1 MKTMKRFLSLT
12 LVCLLLCG
20 LLPSFAFAADA
31 TSGTIAMSNASGNAG
46 ETVTVE
52 VEVKSNPGVMA
63 LTLEPQFDTTVLE
76 LQDTVLATET
86 NWTKGANGKVLFD
99 YYPDSTFTGK
109 VVTYTFKILDNAKSG
124 DTQVELEVSAANFN
138 ENIVA
143 FEVTPATVTV
153 GGGDLNVTFSHSVS
167 LGNNL
172 TIYYMVPVSELEG
185 YTNVRLHV
193 EKNKYNGDGSSFTV
207 EKYDLTQYEID
218 AKNRYKF
225 AFSNIAAKE
234 IGDDV
239 LVKVMADKDGVTYTS
254 QEDLYSVKIYAMN
267 QLAKSSSAAKLKT
280 LMVDLL
286 NYGAAAQTYFT
297 YRTNS
302 MANADLTAEQQALGT
317 AELGTLNS
325 CEATVETPGATAHF
339 SSKSVVLDSEIV
351 VKFYMTFDEGQSLD
365 NVRAELTYI
374 TALGTPQTVSFDSS
388 DFEYEAAKDRY
399 AIRLRTVA
407 VKDAGRPVTAKIYD
421 GSTLISD
428 VFTYSIESYAYNQLN
443 KPELGA
449 RPRAI
454 ITAMMIFCKSAESY
468 FTNN

>member
-86 NWTKGANGKVLFD
+86 NWTEGANGKVLFD

-124 DTQVELEVSAANFN
+124 DTKVELEVSAANFN
-138 ENIVA
+138 EDIVA

-153 GGGDLNVTFSHSVS
+153 GGGDLNVTFSHSLS

-172 TIYYMVPVSELEG
+172 TIYYMVPTSDLEG

-239 LVKVMADKDGVTYTS
+239 LVKVMADTASAVLSVTPRSAASPAPSSSFLAERITFFGALTTVTS
-254 QEDLYSVKIYAMN
+254 QL
-267 QLAKSSSAAKLKT
+267 LTTPPTSAVTVVTPAFFA
-280 LMVDLL
+280 VSRPLL
-286 NYGAAAQTYFT
+286 
-297 YRTNS
+297 S
-302 MANADLTAEQQALGT
+302 
-317 AELGTLNS
+317 
-325 CEATVETPGATAHF
+325 
-339 SSKSVVLDSEIV
+339 
-351 VKFYMTFDEGQSLD
+351 
-365 NVRAELTYI
+365 
-374 TALGTPQTVSFDSS
+374 
-388 DFEYEAAKDRY
+388 
-399 AIRLRTVA
+399 TVA
-407 VKDAGRPVTAKIYD
+407 IFGLEEVNTA
-421 GSTLISD
+421 
-428 VFTYSIESYAYNQLN
+428 
-443 KPELGA
+443 
-449 RPRAI
+449 PRA
-454 ITAMMIFCKSAESY
+454 AGA
-468 FTNN
+468 

>member
-12 LVCLLLCG
+12 LVCLLLCV

-63 LTLEPQFDTTVLE
+63 LTLKPQFDTTVLE

-86 NWTKGANGKVLFD
+86 NWTKGADGKVLFD

-109 VVTYTFKILDNAKSG
+109 VVTYTFKILDDAKAG
-124 DTQVELEVSAANFN
+124 DTQVKLEVSAANYN
-138 ENIVA
+138 EDIVA

-153 GGGDLNVTFSHSVS
+153 GGGDLNVTFSHSLS

-172 TIYYMVPVSELEG
+172 TIYYFVPASFLEG
-185 YTNVRLHV
+185 YENVRLHA
-193 EKNKYNGDGSSFTV
+193 ERNKYNGDGSSFHV
-207 EKYDLTQYEID
+207 EEYEITEYEID
-218 AKNRYKF
+218 ARNRYKF

-239 LVKVMADKDGVTYTS
+239 LVKVLADKDGVTYSSKVDT
-254 QEDLYSVKIYAMN
+254 YSVKTYAMN

-317 AELGTLNS
+317 AELGALNT

-365 NVRAELTYI
+365 KVRAELTYV

-388 DFEYEAAKDRY
+388 EFEYEAAKDRY
-399 AIRLRTVA
+399 AIKLRTVA
-407 VKDAGRPVTAKIYD
+407 VKDAGQPVTA
-421 GSTLISD
+421 
-428 VFTYSIESYAYNQLN
+428 
-443 KPELGA
+443 
-449 RPRAI
+449 
-454 ITAMMIFCKSAESY
+454 
-468 FTNN
+468 